1 MAELSRGSIE
11 LTITVSDPEL
21 RITAG
26 WTASDEIPL
35 PRPAAFFHRA
45 IGSCIR

>member
-11 LTITVSDPEL
+11 LMITVSDPEL
-21 RITAG
+21 RITVG

-35 PRPAAFFHRA
+35 PRLTAFFHRA
-45 IGSCIR
+45 IGRCIR